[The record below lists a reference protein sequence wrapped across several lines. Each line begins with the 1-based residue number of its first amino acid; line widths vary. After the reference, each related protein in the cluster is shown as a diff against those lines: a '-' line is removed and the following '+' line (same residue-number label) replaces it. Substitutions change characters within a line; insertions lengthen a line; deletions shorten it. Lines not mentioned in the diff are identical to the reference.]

1 MRDTQRIRG
10 TIRCGM
16 GREQE
21 AEMKEERSKA
31 GCPGYILAVDPERQ
45 VPDLWILPGLPALN
59 KVVIGN
65 MEDPGKGLKFQ
76 ICDITLVC
84 FNPCDYIFIHVIAFQ
99 LEQIG

>member
-1 MRDTQRIRG
+1 
-10 TIRCGM
+10 
-16 GREQE
+16 
-21 AEMKEERSKA
+21 MKEERSKA

-84 FNPCDYIFIHVIAFQ
+84 FNPCDYIFIHVIACE
-99 LEQIG
+99 LESAGQIPLGIVVLFPKCN